1 MPSAVLTLS
10 RWTRSGSCSWHGR
23 PRPNVTNTFLY
34 LGTTE
39 PEGGGVVELE
49 KGGMTRTHNIWILLG
64 AAGKKI
70 RKGSFLSVSRAFL
83 GESWTRC
90 GCLTADP
97 AGNRWRRQ
105 PSDTTERETEKTFGC
120 EIRHADLKFLYI
132 VLIAKWFVTVFY
144 TILRSCVPCV

>member
-1 MPSAVLTLS
+1 
-10 RWTRSGSCSWHGR
+10 
-23 PRPNVTNTFLY
+23 
-34 LGTTE
+34 
-39 PEGGGVVELE
+39 
-49 KGGMTRTHNIWILLG
+49 MTRTHNIWILLG

-144 TILRSCVPCV
+144 TILWFCVRQVYPHDPLVSIESSHLRLHRHARMSCITTKCFSSRVVAWREAVPMLFFQIRH